1 MAGAIAAGLHEGSR
15 SEYLAQYV
23 FSMFGTSVPVL
34 HQEDH
39 GIDLFC
45 SLTER
50 KGQRAWPVAY
60 YSVQVKSTADPWLFE
75 GADSVQW
82 LLRYP
87 APLLL
92 CVVDKSSARLRLYQL
107 TARFQ
112 AAVLTDLPARLALV
126 PGQPGD
132 GRVRIGWDADGNL
145 LLGAPILEFTISELL
160 DDERFSLFSAILRF
174 WVLNDMDNIR
184 RQQMGTRSASGPSRY
199 KTNEI
204 PPGPTGTFS
213 MMLVPPDARTAAE
226 ATAADH
232 LDWLA
237 RIMLTDGDRLGAL
250 LAALLLRHLIPQ
262 SDLRTP
268 GKPAPEDLYM
278 RLREGG
284 RLDAA
289 AGTATSDYVAAPID
303 KLLTKLQ
310 EYL

>member
-1 MAGAIAAGLHEGSR
+1 MPGQSPTTRSKSR
-15 SEYLAQYV
+15 APANRGC
-23 FSMFGTSVPVL
+23 F
-34 HQEDH
+34 D
-39 GIDLFC
+39 
-45 SLTER
+45 
-50 KGQRAWPVAY
+50 
-60 YSVQVKSTADPWLFE
+60 

-92 CVVDKSSARLRLYQL
+92 CIVDKSAARLMVYQL

-132 GRVRIGWDADGNL
+132 GRVRIGWDADGKL
-145 LLGAPILEFTISELL
+145 ALGAPILEFTISELL
-160 DDERFSLFSAILRF
+160 DDERFSLFGEILCF
-174 WVLNDMDNIR
+174 WVLNDMGNIR

-204 PPGPTGTFS
+204 PPGATGTFS
-213 MMLVPPDARTAAE
+213 MVLVPPDARTAAE

-237 RIMLTDGDRLGAL
+237 RVMLTDGDRLGAL

-278 RLREGG
+278 RLREDG

-289 AGTATSDYVAAPID
+289 AGTAAASNRPCRSISSSPSCRKPVRETPAARPHRSAPPRRYGPRGAAD
-303 KLLTKLQ
+303 RTVHCGHASRSYALGRNRVRP
-310 EYL
+310 